1 MTVAQGGDNISDYG
15 GFFMVWLTKSKFL
28 SLLSLGHFNLQDQA
42 EVSGGEKPDVNF
54 RAGAVSTFFSGGRS
68 FMKYCLVYTFLFTGF
83 VLTTLLGPPLSRAEV
98 SFPVRI
104 GATVSLEGKYS
115 ETSAMILSGYQLWVD
130 QINKNGGLLGRPVH
144 LILYD
149 DKSRVD
155 RIAPL
160 YEKLI
165 MEDKV
170 DLVLSPYS
178 TPLTMAASDV
188 TEKYSY
194 VMLASAAAGEQIWER
209 GYQYIFG
216 VYALADRYFIGFQDI
231 MARNDL
237 TSVSL
242 VFENTS
248 FNISIA
254 EGVRK
259 WAARFNLEIT
269 HDIPFEAAAKDL
281 SPVLEKLMENP
292 ADGLIFSGYPPE
304 CHQFIDLMEKA
315 DFRPKSLAFT
325 IVPVH
330 PDFYSRTGI
339 FADGI
344 FGPSQWEPDE
354 RIPFPGTRQF
364 ILDFKNHTG
373 TMPSYHAASA
383 YSACQILEKAVNHA
397 QAIDHRKIRDFI
409 SSFDTVTIMGRFKV
423 DHTGRQV
430 GHNPILIQWQ
440 NGKKEIVYP
449 TNMRTSP
456 PQFKPSWK

>member
-1 MTVAQGGDNISDYG
+1 
-15 GFFMVWLTKSKFL
+15 
-28 SLLSLGHFNLQDQA
+28 
-42 EVSGGEKPDVNF
+42 
-54 RAGAVSTFFSGGRS
+54 
-68 FMKYCLVYTFLFTGF
+68 MKYCLICTFLFTGF
-83 VLTTLLGPPLSRAEV
+83 ILTALFGPPLSHAEKHP
-98 SFPVRI
+98 PVRI
-104 GATVSLEGKYS
+104 GTTVSLEGKYS

-149 DKSRVD
+149 DKSQVD
-155 RIAPL
+155 LVAPL

-170 DLVLSPYS
+170 DLVLSPYG
-178 TPLTMAASDV
+178 TLLTMTASDV

-194 VMLASAAAGEQIWER
+194 VMLASAAAGEQIWKR

-216 VYALADRYFIGFQDI
+216 VYALADRYFVGFQDI

-237 TSVSL
+237 ETVSL
-242 VFENTS
+242 VYENTA

-259 WAARFNLEIT
+259 WAARFNLAIT
-269 HDIPFEAAAKDL
+269 HDIPFDAAIRDL
-281 SPVLEKLMENP
+281 SPVLKKVMENP

-304 CHQFIDLMEKA
+304 CYQFIDLMKKA
-315 DFRPKSLAFT
+315 DFRPQSLAFT
-325 IVPVH
+325 IVPGS
-330 PDFYSRTGI
+330 PDFYSRIGV

-354 RIPFPGTRQF
+354 RIPFPGTRKF
-364 ILDFKNHTG
+364 ISDFQSHTG

-383 YSACQILEKAVNHA
+383 YSACQILEKAISHV
-397 QAIDHRKIRDFI
+397 QVIDHQKINNYI
-409 SSFDTVTIMGRFKV
+409 SSLDTVTIMGRFKV

-430 GHNPILIQWQ
+430 GHNPLLIQWQ
-440 NGKKEIVYP
+440 HGKKEIVYP

-456 PQFKPSWK
+456 PLFKPTGE